1 MRIVI
6 CILSI
11 LTLTASPLGYL
22 RASDIESLLMPGKVI
37 TGHAKYE
44 TECTKCHQLF
54 SKLSENERCM
64 DCHEKVAEDINNKKG
79 FHGLD
84 TMAIQAECRQ
94 CHTDHLGRNADIIG
108 LNKISFDHDITDFQ
122 LKGKHKNTICNLCH
136 LPEKKFREAPSVCYD
151 CHKDND
157 PHKGKLGKKC
167 NDCHKEDGWEKTKF
181 DHDKTDFPLKG
192 KHKDTRCVSCHL
204 SQLYENTPT
213 QCYSCH
219 LLDNV
224 HGKTHEKKCNT
235 CHNPKEWDSIKFDH
249 DKTDFLLKGK
259 HKDTGC
265 KSCHE
270 DNYFKD
276 EPDKTCYSCHKNDDS
291 HKGRNG
297 TKCKDCHSPKQWDL
311 VSFKH
316 DKDTKFPLKGKHKKI
331 DCISCHKG
339 TIGKDKLKKTVSPAT
354 GRMTCTRI
362 RKNQNV
368 ANVTMSKDGVTI
380 FSLIMILQNFLWS
393 DSMHPR
399 HVRNATSHR
408 STRTLN
414 QTVIHAMKRKMFTK
428 NNCQLSVSSAITQ
441 IAGYSGILITTM
453 KLNLS

>member
-167 NDCHKEDGWEKTKF
+167 NDCHKEDGWEKPNLTM
-181 DHDKTDFPLKG
+181 
-192 KHKDTRCVSCHL
+192 TR
-204 SQLYENTPT
+204 
-213 QCYSCH
+213 
-219 LLDNV
+219 
-224 HGKTHEKKCNT
+224 
-235 CHNPKEWDSIKFDH
+235 
-249 DKTDFLLKGK
+249 
-259 HKDTGC
+259 
-265 KSCHE
+265 
-270 DNYFKD
+270 
-276 EPDKTCYSCHKNDDS
+276 
-291 HKGRNG
+291 
-297 TKCKDCHSPKQWDL
+297 
-311 VSFKH
+311 
-316 DKDTKFPLKGKHKKI
+316 
-331 DCISCHKG
+331 
-339 TIGKDKLKKTVSPAT
+339 
-354 GRMTCTRI
+354 
-362 RKNQNV
+362 
-368 ANVTMSKDGVTI
+368 
-380 FSLIMILQNFLWS
+380 
-393 DSMHPR
+393 
-399 HVRNATSHR
+399 
-408 STRTLN
+408 
-414 QTVIHAMKRKMFTK
+414 QTFH
-428 NNCQLSVSSAITQ
+428 
-441 IAGYSGILITTM
+441 
-453 KLNLS
+453 